1 MAQPPVTNIHCCN
14 NTFTANQPPQ
24 ITHQYQINPNCT
36 QKKKKTH
43 NQREAEWKADKE
55 EREEGEIDG
64 GLGVRSPAKPKSIT
78 G

>member
-1 MAQPPVTNIHCCN
+1 MAISDQPKL
-14 NTFTANQPPQ
+14 Q
-24 ITHQYQINPNCT
+24 
-36 QKKKKTH
+36 QKKKNLH
-43 NQREAEWKADKE
+43 NQREAEWKVDKE